1 MAAEPTQGFGLA
13 PDLDLVPKTEQGK
26 LDAVVPY
33 LQVVQLW
40 RKELSKINAKAA
52 ESLADPA
59 QYSNLFPDLDLALKA
74 EQHQRQQRKDTVP
87 AKDFQD
93 YEGGTMAN
101 LIEEIRGEWCWQPLV
116 KVGVIVS
123 CITQTLNSVCKGLP
137 RHLRTALGPTWLRR
151 FWVSD
156 T

>member
-1 MAAEPTQGFGLA
+1 MG
-13 PDLDLVPKTEQGK
+13 DLPFTAMPVF
-26 LDAVVPY
+26 

-74 EQHQRQQRKDTVP
+74 EQHERQQRKEAVP

-93 YEGGTMAN
+93 FEGSTLTN
-101 LIEEIRGEWCWQPLV
+101 LIQEIQGR
-116 KVGVIVS
+116 
-123 CITQTLNSVCKGLP
+123 
-137 RHLRTALGPTWLRR
+137 
-151 FWVSD
+151 SD
-156 T
+156 L